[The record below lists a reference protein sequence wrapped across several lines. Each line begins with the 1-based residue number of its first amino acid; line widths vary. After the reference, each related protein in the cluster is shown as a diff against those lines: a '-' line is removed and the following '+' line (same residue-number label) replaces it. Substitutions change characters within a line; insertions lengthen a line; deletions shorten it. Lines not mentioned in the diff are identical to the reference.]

1 LKFGEFES
9 LTAHDFCNV
18 MHPLKR
24 LRVYKNYV
32 DVAFDSEY
40 YVERSDEWD
49 EKNHMFKVLS
59 STCVS
64 VQFAVSGGAKAIY
77 HPLKQSITWEELL
90 DYTLD
95 FFKKIGVNIPP
106 TPSGKRHIY
115 LIVFYGY
122 AELSQI
128 SDFRDEKT
136 EIQLYSN
143 KAVSTRREVAK
154 GEDVYVL
161 NIVDLRGYFKTSLGE
176 LAKTVGLTKVD
187 IQVDGKPHKYW
198 ITHMLEL
205 YQKHPK
211 LFDEYALNDV
221 EITVKVWDTLKRGLD
236 PHSYRTLAS
245 LAMAEFRLSMKKLP
259 VKAKRIEESF
269 ARKVV
274 GSEDYEVRKRKRLI
288 FDGDWNVRR
297 YACLSYA
304 GGNNQAFIRGY
315 MKGLNAK
322 FYDFVSLYITAGMI
336 QPLPNEDTVWKKLS
350 VEDVAD
356 YEGYCNVKFKFPE
369 TEEYPCLPIQ
379 LGVMNML
386 MFPLEG
392 ETWCTLSELRQA
404 VNSNAKILDFSGYGF
419 LPADSEINHE
429 LKPYFHKLLTAKN
442 ALKAEGGKGI
452 EYAMVKSKLVD
463 VVGKLMV
470 RSKKYDVKKI
480 GKFIKDMQ
488 SPQAFRDIAMYK
500 LSREFYE
507 SKGAVGS
514 TWTPEWASLILGNSR
529 ACVNE
534 AIHHRRDVKCLFV
547 STDGG
552 VWDSEPHFNTDP
564 PPLLR
569 KMMSVG
575 GGLHAEGAGEGDVD
589 ELWIAGNRL
598 YSTWHREKL
607 VKFARMGSNI
617 GEEDFENFLRRSF
630 ALGCQAEQSV
640 KRMILTG
647 MFLHDF
653 KGVPINSEL
662 IQTISLQHV
671 FDEDGKRVT
680 LNRDVNIWR
689 NCSLTKPYANIG
701 EAFNNWYNVKPCG
714 RPAGYGA
721 KLSEADKTAIK
732 SMPKSVKHR
741 ALAEKFGVS
750 VPTIKRIRKSG
761 QVISLTVEVK

>member
-1 LKFGEFES
+1 MKFGEFES

-24 LRVYKNYV
+24 PRVYKNYV

-40 YVERSDEWD
+40 QVDRSDEWD

-64 VQFAVSGGAKAIY
+64 VQFAVAEKVKAIY
-77 HPLKQSITWEELL
+77 HPLKPSITWEELL
-90 DYTLD
+90 DYVLD
-95 FFKKIGVNIPP
+95 FFKRNGIAVPP
-106 TPSGKRHIY
+106 TPSGKRNIY

-154 GEDVYVL
+154 DDDVYVL

-176 LAKTVGLTKVD
+176 LAKTVGLEKLELN
-187 IQVDGKPHKYW
+187 VDGKPHKYW

-211 LFDEYALNDV
+211 LFDEYALKDV

-236 PHSYRTLAS
+236 PHGYRTLAS
-245 LAMAEFRLSMKKLP
+245 LAMAEFRLGMKKLP
-259 VKAKRIEESF
+259 CKAKRIEESY
-269 ARKVV
+269 ARKIP
-274 GSEDYEVRKRKRLI
+274 GSADYEVRKHKRLI

-304 GGNNQAFIRGY
+304 GGNNQAFVRGY
-315 MKGLNAK
+315 MKGLSAK

-336 QPLPNEDTVWKKLS
+336 QPLPNEDTVWKKLG
-350 VEDVAD
+350 VADVAD

-369 TEEYPCLPIQ
+369 SEEYPCLPIQ

-404 VNSNAKILDFSGYGF
+404 LNSSVEILDFSGYGF
-419 LPADSEINHE
+419 LPTDSEINHE
-429 LKPYFHKLLTAKN
+429 LKPYFSKLLTTKN
-442 ALKAEGGKGI
+442 ALKDENKKDSI
-452 EYAMVKSKLVD
+452 EYAMVKAKLVD

-480 GKFIKDMQ
+480 GKFIGDMQ
-488 SPQAFRDIAMYK
+488 SPEAFRDIAMYK

-507 SKGAVGS
+507 SRGAVGS

-534 AIHHRRDVKCLFV
+534 AIHLRPDVKCLFV

-552 VWDSEPHFNTDP
+552 VWDSEPHFNVDV
-564 PPLLR
+564 PPLLK

-575 GGLHAEGAGEGDVD
+575 GGLHAEGKAEGDVD

-598 YSTWHREKL
+598 YSTWHRDKL

-617 GEEDFENFLRRSF
+617 SEEDFENFLRRSF
-630 ALGCQAEQSV
+630 ALGQQAEQSV

-662 IQTISLQHV
+662 IQTISLEHV

-680 LNRDVNIWR
+680 LNCDVNIWR
-689 NCSLTKPYANIG
+689 DCSLTKPYVNIG
-701 EAFNNWYNVKPCG
+701 EAFNNWYEVKPRG

-721 KLSEADKTAIK
+721 KLSEADRTTIK
-732 SMPKSVKHR
+732 SAPKSVTHR
-741 ALAEKFGVS
+741 TLAEQFSVS
-750 VPTIKRIRKSG
+750 VPTIKRIRG
-761 QVISLTVEVK
+761 CQVK